1 MRESLVCF
9 RSLPMRPMLP
19 FLTLALGACG
29 GDSGV
34 TGTTS
39 RQPCGSASVVA
50 LAALQ
55 SATIDCTTGT
65 VIQLTGGGAHY
76 LVVPEF
82 ATSNVTDKAT
92 SYVIADS
99 DAVPAPVGQVIASRA
114 PFASISASAARGTS
128 LAPGALQRQF
138 DALLR
143 AKARNGVSTGQWT
156 RPTASTGSSAA
167 RSSMASFAVIP
178 PAGSIRTFKVINT
191 FNATNPT
198 YATVNAKLLFIG
210 TNTLVYVDTMA
221 PANGF
226 NTSQLNAFGQQID
239 QTFYTID
246 VNAFGPPSD
255 VDGNG
260 RVIVLLSPVVN
271 SLSPSA
277 QCATQGY
284 IAGFFFGLD
293 LSGAGNSNSNQGE
306 IYYGL
311 VPDPNGT
318 VSCAHSVST
327 VASIAPG
334 TFLHEL
340 QHMINFSQ
348 HVVVHGGNSEEG
360 WLDEGLSIVAQE
372 LGSEYYEQRFPP
384 PTGRTNPNQLLPDSA
399 EGFIADQFVESYD
412 WLLDPDTTTLT
423 LHSDSDGGLQWR
435 AADWL
440 FLHWLGDQQ
449 GAALYKRLEESS
461 TTGTDNIA
469 SAAGESFQSLFGDFG
484 LSVYTDSIPGIPKS
498 SIPQNNKFTTRT
510 LRTIFQAVANSGGGG
525 GSFPITLKTLTGQ
538 VTGSMV
544 PGAVTYYE
552 IFTAPSVATTTLR
565 FAPSTGSTFQS
576 SLHPQV
582 SVFRL
587 P

>member
-1 MRESLVCF
+1 MRESLACF
-9 RSLPMRPMLP
+9 RTLPMLS
-19 FLTLALGACG
+19 LLAIALGACG
-29 GDSGV
+29 GDSGP

-39 RQPCGSASVVA
+39 RQSCGSTGIIA
-50 LAALQ
+50 LTTLQ
-55 SATIDCTTGT
+55 SATLDCSTGT

-82 ATSNVTDKAT
+82 ATGNVTNKAT

-114 PFASISASAARGTS
+114 PFASMSASAARAAS
-128 LAPGALQRQF
+128 LAPGALQRRF
-138 DALLR
+138 DAALR
-143 AKARNGVSTGQWT
+143 ATARNALATGQWA

-167 RSSMASFAVIP
+167 RASVATSLAVIP
-178 PAGSIRTFKVINT
+178 PAGSIRTFHVINT
-191 FNATNPT
+191 FDASHPT

-210 TNTLVYVDTMA
+210 ANTLVYVDTMA

-271 SLSPSA
+271 ALSPSA
-277 QCATQGY
+277 QCSTEGY

-293 LSGAGNSNSNQGE
+293 LSGAGNANSNQGE

-311 VPDPNGT
+311 VPDPSGT

-340 QHMINFSQ
+340 QHMINYSQ
-348 HVVVHGGNSEEG
+348 HVVVHGGAAEEG

-372 LGSEYYEQRFPP
+372 LGSEYYEQKFPP

-412 WLLDPDTTTLT
+412 WLLEPDTTTLT

-440 FLHWLGDQQ
+440 FVHWLGDQE
-449 GAALYKRLEESS
+449 GAAFYKRLEESS

-469 SAAGESFQSLFGDFG
+469 AAAGESFQSLFGDFG
-484 LSVYTDSIPGIPKS
+484 LSIYTDSIPGIPKS
-498 SIPQNNKFTTRT
+498 SIAQRDRFTTRT
-510 LRTIFQAVANSGGGG
+510 LRTVFQAVANSGGGG
-525 GSFPITLKTLTGQ
+525 SFPIALKTLTGQ
-538 VTGSMV
+538 MTGSMV

-552 IFTAPSVATTTLR
+552 IYTSASVATTTLR